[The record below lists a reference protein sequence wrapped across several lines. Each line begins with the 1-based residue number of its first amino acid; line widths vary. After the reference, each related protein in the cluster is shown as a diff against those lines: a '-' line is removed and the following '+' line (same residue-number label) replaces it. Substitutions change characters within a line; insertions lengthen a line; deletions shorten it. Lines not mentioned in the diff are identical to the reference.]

1 MNNNVKL
8 KKCRKN
14 AGYYAIIYLGDEMMK
29 VATVFSGIGAIE
41 QALKK
46 LGLQHEIV
54 FACDNGEVYI
64 DFNEEKIKSDLSN
77 ISSLLQQK
85 LYVDKLYRRT
95 GKINYVQKTYCANY
109 NINSE
114 NFYQDVRFLNGER
127 YKNIIDLFVGGSPC
141 QSFSISGNKLGLDDT
156 RGTLFYDFARLV
168 KEIEPKVF
176 IYENV
181 PGILSNDKGRTWD
194 IITKIFDALGYYWF
208 IDKLNS
214 KNYGIPQDRNR
225 VFVVGFRKD
234 SNITTFDFPQPINL
248 EKKVEDFLD
257 KTVPHSYYHGEKGFK
272 WVTNPKNLAKRVSIN
287 EDIMRTQ
294 AANQQYNWCG
304 DMRFEPIVDN
314 KWALI
319 NEKVFVSS
327 FKENV
332 GVCRK
337 LTPRECLRLMGF
349 NDDFKIVVPDQKI
362 YRQAGNSIV
371 VNVLEH
377 LVQSIISTG
386 VFEND
391 KTSNSI

>member
-1 MNNNVKL
+1 MD
-8 KKCRKN
+8 
-14 AGYYAIIYLGDEMMK
+14 LGDERMK
-29 VATVFSGIGAIE
+29 IATVFSGIGAIE
-41 QALKK
+41 HALKK
-46 LGLQHEIV
+46 LKLQHEVI
-54 FACDNGEVYI
+54 FACDNGEIYI
-64 DFNEEKIKSDLSN
+64 DLDEEKIKSDLSK
-77 ISSLLQQK
+77 ISDIKQKK
-85 LYVDKLYRRT
+85 LYVDKLYRKT
-95 GKINYVQKTYCANY
+95 GKVNHVQKTYCSNY
-109 NINSE
+109 DIKNE
-114 NFYQDVRFLNGER
+114 NFYQDVRFLNGVV
-127 YKNIIDLFVGGSPC
+127 YNNKIDLFVGGSPC
-141 QSFSISGNKLGLDDT
+141 QSFSISGNKMGLDDT

-181 PGILSNDKGRTWD
+181 PGILSNDKGRTWS
-194 IITKIFDALGYYWF
+194 IITKIFDDLGYYWF
-208 IDKLNS
+208 FDKLNS
-214 KNYGIPQDRNR
+214 KHYGIPQDRSR

-234 SNITTFDFPQPINL
+234 LNITTFDFPQPISL
-248 EKKVEDFLD
+248 EKKVKDFLD
-257 KTVPHSYYHGEKGFK
+257 KSVPHIYYHSEKGFK

-304 DMRFEPIVDN
+304 DMRFEPIEDN
-314 KWALI
+314 KWALA
-319 NEKVFVSS
+319 NDKVFVSR
-327 FKENV
+327 FKENL

-386 VFEND
+386 ALDND
-391 KTSNSI
+391 